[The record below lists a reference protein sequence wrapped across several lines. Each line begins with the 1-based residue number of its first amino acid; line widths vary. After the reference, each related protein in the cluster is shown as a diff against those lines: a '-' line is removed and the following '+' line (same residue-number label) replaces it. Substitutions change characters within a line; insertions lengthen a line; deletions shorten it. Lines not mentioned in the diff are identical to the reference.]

1 MFHSP
6 WIGGAPLTVVLV
18 AWLAALSPADEGRS
32 IEFAPDSVSDWLIRD
47 GDWKFGK
54 GELEQQ
60 DTTRAGVAFLREPV
74 LADFRLSV
82 EFNIRPIGAGEQA
95 AAVIFRATGTRT
107 YYRLHF
113 DAQAACAVLVQ
124 SRPAEAWHGLARKSA
139 TVTPDFWHKLT
150 LTCRGGEINVSLDD
164 QPVLSARDE
173 TLTRGRIG
181 LGTSQGRV
189 AFRNLKIEGEPMADA
204 PPLADEPLPYQV
216 ISRGE
221 EAGPYQAFPD
231 VCRLPNGDLL
241 CVFYAG
247 YGHVS
252 LPNDPWPRGGR
263 VCSVRSKDEG
273 RTWSEPQVL
282 FDGPQ
287 DDRDPHIA
295 ATRDGTL
302 WCSFFQ
308 YRKVDGKTEFDTC
321 LVSSRD
327 GGQTWDAEPRVL
339 AANCWAVS
347 APVRELKDGT
357 LVLGAYTANDSTAHG
372 AVLRSTDGGATWSE
386 PVAIDPASG
395 VRLDAETDV
404 IELSD
409 GRLLAALRGD
419 RVNMHYATSV
429 DAGLTWS
436 EVADIGFA
444 GHCPHLTRLS
454 GGEILLTHRLPHTSL
469 HISRDEGATW
479 QGPLVID
486 SVIGAYASTVEL
498 KDHTVLVVYYEEGD
512 VSAIRAARI
521 RVTGDGIEQVGW
533 KHR

>member
-6 WIGGAPLTVVLV
+6 WFGSTTLSIVLA
-18 AWLAALSPADEGRS
+18 AWLAAPGAADEERS
-32 IEFAPDSVSDWLIRD
+32 IEFAPDSASDWILRD
-47 GDWKFGK
+47 GDWQFGE
-54 GELEQQ
+54 GELEQR
-60 DTTRAGVAFLREPV
+60 DTTRAGVAFLREPA
-74 LADFRLSV
+74 LADFECSV
-82 EFNIRPIGAGEQA
+82 EFNIRPSGDGERA

-107 YYRLHF
+107 FYRLHF
-113 DAQAACAVLVQ
+113 DSQAACVILVQ
-124 SRPAEAWHGLARKSA
+124 SRLGETWNGIARKSA
-139 TVTPDFWHKLT
+139 TITPDFWHKVT
-150 LTCRGGEINVSLDD
+150 LTCRGPDIKVSLDD
-164 QPVLSARDE
+164 QPVLAARDE
-173 TLTRGRIG
+173 SLSSGRIG

-189 AFRNLKIEGEPMADA
+189 AFRKLKIDGEPLADA
-204 PPLADEPLPYQV
+204 PPLADESLPYQV

-221 EAGPYQAFPD
+221 AAGPYQAFPD

-252 LPNDPWPRGGR
+252 LPNDQWPRGGR
-263 VCSVRSKDEG
+263 ICEVRSSNEG

-295 ATRDGTL
+295 AMRDGTL

-308 YRKVDGKTEFDTC
+308 YRLVDGKTEFDTC

-327 GGQTWDAEPRVL
+327 GGQTWDAGPHVL
-339 AANCWAVS
+339 AENCWAVS
-347 APVRELKDGT
+347 APLRELKDGT
-357 LVLGAYTANDSTAHG
+357 LVLGVYTANESTAHG

-386 PVAIDPASG
+386 PIAIDPDSG

-419 RVNMHYATSV
+419 RVNMHFATST

-436 EVADIGFA
+436 KVADIGFA

-454 GGEILLTHRLPHTSL
+454 GGEILLSHRLPNTSL

-486 SVIGAYASTVEL
+486 SVIGAYASTLEL

-512 VSAIRAARI
+512 SSAIRAARI
-521 RVTGDGIEQVGW
+521 RVTADGIEQVGW
-533 KHR
+533 K